1 MPLPDPRSRARLAEM
16 GIDVWLSRKSHPGPV
31 GAGEQASLAEAR
43 VRLAAGDGRW
53 LLVQRRPWDGRH
65 AELLG
70 DIQALLG
77 PEQCRFGHWADSREA
92 GIALSELSA
101 RGIVHVLAFGPIPQ
115 IVEPSG
121 LVLAPAL
128 DELAGS
134 GAARRQLWQALR
146 PRLAG

>member
-16 GIDVWLSRKSHPGPV
+16 GIDVWVSRQSQSRLDSQ
-31 GAGEQASLAEAR
+31 GAPADRAEAR
-43 VRLAAGDGRW
+43 VRLAAGDGTW

-65 AELLG
+65 AELLA

-77 PEQCRFGHWADSREA
+77 PEQCCFGHWADSREA
-92 GIALSELSA
+92 GIAVSELA
-101 RGIVHVLAFGPIPQ
+101 TRGIVHVLAFGPVPPIA
-115 IVEPSG
+115 EPSG
-121 LVLAPAL
+121 LVTAPAL

-134 GAARRQLWQALR
+134 GAARRALWEVLR